1 MAKAARTPEAHDN
14 ASRSASVDPRSAS
27 VDPEDVARFDA
38 LGEEWWDLWGPM
50 RALHKLNPT
59 RVDYVREI
67 LVAELLDAS
76 ARLSSRPKRSE
87 EPGPSATAPAAGS
100 RIGLRPSGMTA
111 GDAMGMSPHAPVD
124 GPLSGLSIL
133 DIGCGG
139 GILSEPLAKLGAK
152 MTSIDPAPT
161 NIEVAR
167 AHAEKSGLDIDY
179 RETTAEELAAT
190 GAQFDAVLI
199 MEVVEH
205 VNDRPAFI
213 ATAARLVRPGGFLFA
228 ATLNR
233 TLKSYAL
240 AIVGAEYI
248 LRWVKRGTH
257 NWDQFVTPGE
267 LASDFRAAG
276 LDIYDRTGVV
286 YNPLFGEWRTS
297 EDCGVNYMMAA
308 QKPE

>member
-1 MAKAARTPEAHDN
+1 MANAAST
-14 ASRSASVDPRSAS
+14 RSAS

-59 RVDYVREI
+59 RVAYVRDI
-67 LVAELLDAS
+67 LVEEMKPTNSHPEKPRRSRREPRSASDAQVGQ
-76 ARLSSRPKRSE
+76 ARLADGVSKDGRIE
-87 EPGPSATAPAAGS
+87 NAGS
-100 RIGLRPSGMTA
+100 AILR
-111 GDAMGMSPHAPVD
+111 DAPVGAPQD
-124 GPLSGLSIL
+124 EGAGREEGPLAGLSIL

-139 GILSEPLAKLGAK
+139 GILSEPLAALGAQI
-152 MTSIDPAPT
+152 TSVDPAPM
-161 NIEVAR
+161 NIEVAK
-167 AHAEKSGLDIDY
+167 AHAARSGLSIDY
-179 RETTAEELAAT
+179 RATTAEELAAT

-205 VNDRPAFI
+205 VNDRTGFI
-213 ATAARLVRPGGFLFA
+213 ATAASLVRPGGFLFA

-233 TLKSYAL
+233 TFKSYAL

-257 NWDQFVTPGE
+257 NWDQFVTPQE
-267 LASDFRAAG
+267 LAGDFRAAG
-276 LDIYDRTGVV
+276 LEIYDRTGVV
-286 YNPLFGEWRTS
+286 YNPIFAEWRTS

-308 QKPE
+308 QKPLS

>member
-1 MAKAARTPEAHDN
+1 VTKAARTPDARER
-14 ASRSASVDPRSAS
+14 ASRSAS

-59 RVDYVREI
+59 RVEYVRNI
-67 LVAELLDAS
+67 LVEELAAKSGVD
-76 ARLSSRPKRSE
+76 
-87 EPGPSATAPAAGS
+87 AGS
-100 RIGLRPSGMTA
+100 
-111 GDAMGMSPHAPVD
+111 
-124 GPLSGLSIL
+124 PLHGLSIL

-139 GILSEPLAKLGAK
+139 GILSEPLAALGAT

-167 AHAEKSGLDIDY
+167 AHAAKSGVDIDY
-179 RETTAEELAAT
+179 RQTTAEELAAT

-205 VNDRPAFI
+205 VNDRTGFI
-213 ATAARLVRPGGFLFA
+213 ATAASLVRPGGFLFA

-233 TLKSYAL
+233 TFKSYAL

-248 LRWVKRGTH
+248 LRWVKKGTH
-257 NWDQFVTPGE
+257 NWDQFVTPQE
-267 LASDFRAAG
+267 LAGDFRAAG
-276 LDIYDRTGVV
+276 LEIYDRTGVV
-286 YNPLFGEWRTS
+286 YNPVFDEWRTS

-308 QKPE
+308 QKPAE

>member
-1 MAKAARTPEAHDN
+1 VTKADRTSDAREKAA
-14 ASRSASVDPRSAS
+14 RSAS

-59 RVDYVREI
+59 RVDYVRDI
-67 LVAELLDAS
+67 LLAEMKPTS
-76 ARLSSRPKRSE
+76 PHPE
-87 EPGPSATAPAAGS
+87 EPRSGVSKDGRVS
-100 RIGLRPSGMTA
+100 GLRPSFETRA
-111 GDAMGMSPHAPVD
+111 APAPQD
-124 GPLSGLSIL
+124 EDSSKHGGPLAGLAIL

-139 GILSEPLAKLGAK
+139 GILSEPLARLGAR

-167 AHAEKSGLDIDY
+167 AHAAKSGLDIDY

-205 VNDRPAFI
+205 VNDRAGFI
-213 ATAARLVRPGGFLFA
+213 ATAASLVRPGGFLFA

-248 LRWVKRGTH
+248 LRWVKPGTH
-257 NWDQFVTPGE
+257 NWDQFVTPQE
-267 LASDFRAAG
+267 LAADLRAAG
-276 LDIYDRTGVV
+276 LEIFDRTGVV
-286 YNPLFGEWRTS
+286 YNPIFGEWRTS

-308 QKPE
+308 QKPAG